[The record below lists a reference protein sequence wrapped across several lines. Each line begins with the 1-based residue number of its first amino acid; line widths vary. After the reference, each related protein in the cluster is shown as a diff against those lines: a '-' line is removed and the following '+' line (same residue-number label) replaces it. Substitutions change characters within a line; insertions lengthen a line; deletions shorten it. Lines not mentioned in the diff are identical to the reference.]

1 MGKKSKGKNKNQGH
15 KSGSDQLPF
24 VSVCTPTF
32 NRRPF
37 IKSAIECFN
46 HQTWP
51 KSRMEWIVV
60 DDGTDSVADLF
71 EGVDRVRYIREET
84 KMPLGKKRNLMH
96 THAKGEYIVYMD
108 DDDYYP
114 PERVEHAVRT
124 LMNNPTAMCAGSSE
138 IYIWFKHIQQMW
150 QFGPYGP
157 NHATAGT
164 FAFRRELLKS
174 SRYEDDAALAEEK
187 AFLKDYTV
195 PFVQLDPLRTIL
207 VFSHEHNTFDKR
219 KLLDRTDPRFAKASD
234 KTVDLFIKEAG
245 LKKFFME
252 DIEKELANYE
262 PGRPQMKP
270 DVLTQIIAI
279 EERRRKEAEAMAD
292 RMRGQ
297 IAIRGPD
304 GSSRPLDIQQTAQ
317 LLQAQ
322 QVDLQRLRQRETAL
336 RVENDIL
343 RRIIYE
349 IRERNGELEEEPSQG
364 KIREVKSATPLSV
377 SGLLAQVNRIN

>member
-1 MGKKSKGKNKNQGH
+1 MGKKSKGKNKSQG
-15 KSGSDQLPF
+15 KESGSNQLPF

-138 IYIWFKHIQQMW
+138 IYIWFKHIYQMW

-164 FAFRRELLKS
+164 FAFRSELLKS

-195 PFVQLDPLRTIL
+195 PFVQLDPLKTIL

-252 DIEKELANYE
+252 DIETELANYE

>member
-1 MGKKSKGKNKNQGH
+1 MGKKSKNKSQGQ
-15 KSGSDQLPF
+15 KSGSNQLPF

-138 IYIWFKHIQQMW
+138 IYIWFKHIYQMW

-174 SRYEDDAALAEEK
+174 SRYDDDAALAEEK

-195 PFVQLDPLRTIL
+195 PFVQLDPLKTIL

-322 QVDLQRLRQRETAL
+322 QVDLQRIRQREIAL

-349 IRERNGELEEEPSQG
+349 IRERNGELDDEPLGG
-364 KIREVKSATPLSV
+364 KIMEVKSASPLSMT
-377 SGLLAQVNRIN
+377 GLLAQVNRIN

>member
-1 MGKKSKGKNKNQGH
+1 MGKKSKNKSQGQ
-15 KSGSDQLPF
+15 KSGSNQLPF

-60 DDGTDSVADLF
+60 DDGTDSVADMF

-138 IYIWFKHIQQMW
+138 IYIWFKHIYQMW

-174 SRYEDDAALAEEK
+174 SRYDDDAALAEEK

-195 PFVQLDPLRTIL
+195 PFVQLDPLKTIL

-322 QVDLQRLRQRETAL
+322 QVDLQRIRQREIAL

-349 IRERNGELEEEPSQG
+349 IRERNGELDDEPSGG
-364 KIREVKSATPLSV
+364 KIREVKSTAPLSMT
-377 SGLLAQVNRIN
+377 GLLAQVNRIN

>member
-1 MGKKSKGKNKNQGH
+1 MGKKSKNKNQGQ
-15 KSGSDQLPF
+15 KSGSNQLPF

-234 KTVDLFIKEAG
+234 KTVDLFIKESG

-252 DIEKELANYE
+252 DIERELADYE

>member
-15 KSGSDQLPF
+15 KNGSDQLPF

-124 LMNNPTAMCAGSSE
+124 LMSNPTAMCAGSSE
-138 IYIWFKHIQQMW
+138 IYIWFKHIYQMW

-195 PFVQLDPLRTIL
+195 PFVQLDPLKTIL

-252 DIEKELANYE
+252 DIEKELADYE

-322 QVDLQRLRQRETAL
+322 QVDLHRLRQRETAL

-349 IRERNGELEEEPSQG
+349 IRERNGELDDEASEG

>member
-1 MGKKSKGKNKNQGH
+1 MGKKSKNKNQSQNQQ
-15 KSGSDQLPF
+15 SGGNQLPF

-60 DDGTDSVADLF
+60 DDGSDSVADLF
-71 EGVDRVRYIREET
+71 EGVDRVRYFREET

-138 IYIWFKHIQQMW
+138 IYIWFKHIYQMW

-164 FAFRRELLKS
+164 FAFRKELLKS

-195 PFVQLDPLRTIL
+195 PFVQLDPLKTIL

-234 KTVDLFIKEAG
+234 KTVDLFIKEAS

-304 GSSRPLDIQQTAQ
+304 GSSRPLDIHQTAQ
-317 LLQAQ
+317 LLQTQ
-322 QVDLQRLRQRETAL
+322 QHDLNRLRQRETAL

-349 IRERNGELEEEPSQG
+349 IRERNGELEEESSEG
-364 KIREVKSATPLSV
+364 RIREVKNSTPLSV

>member
-1 MGKKSKGKNKNQGH
+1 
-15 KSGSDQLPF
+15 
-24 VSVCTPTF
+24 
-32 NRRPF
+32 
-37 IKSAIECFN
+37 
-46 HQTWP
+46 
-51 KSRMEWIVV
+51 MEWIVV

-138 IYIWFKHIQQMW
+138 IYIWFKHIYQMW

-195 PFVQLDPLRTIL
+195 PFVQLDPLKTIL

-234 KTVDLFIKEAG
+234 KTVDLFIKEVG

-322 QVDLQRLRQRETAL
+322 QVDLQRLRQREIAL

-349 IRERNGELEEEPSQG
+349 IRERNGELDDEPSGG
-364 KIREVKSATPLSV
+364 KIREVKSTTPLSMT
-377 SGLLAQVNRIN
+377 GLLAQVNRIN